1 MTMFLK
7 NRVIDNLREEKKK
20 LKDKLEAVKTAVN
33 QIETLDLA
41 YRQNE
46 LVKLPRIILKI
57 LEDEG

>member
-1 MTMFLK
+1 MYSQKT
-7 NRVIDNLREEKKK
+7 VIKNLREERKK